1 MIRVPWAAVRVGA
14 RLVPRP
20 LHHISDGFV
29 AELRSIAHYRS
40 LRRLCALA
48 AACLG
53 TQLTA
58 PVAAFELE
66 FGEVILFDTFA
77 TPSTT
82 PVLFSQPFSTP
93 PLVFALRSS
102 EGGDPSTLRITDVT
116 TAGFNVKQVEPEP
129 NDGPHVAMTVPYL
142 AIEAG
147 DHRLPDGSELRAF
160 VVTTTAFQANPATG
174 SSWEAVS
181 FAAVNPGVPA
191 VLASIQSEANE
202 TGTPPSSASVPFLE
216 VAIRNVSNTGLDLA
230 LERAEALSGT
240 ISAAENIAVLVID
253 DGVFATLTDPSGTSV
268 TLQSLVTPQN
278 VQGWDNG
285 CFTNSYAVPFATT
298 PLAVAS
304 MNTRAGNNGGWLR
317 SCSGTASQLGLRVDE
332 DLGDG
337 ERSHIG
343 ERAGVFAASAPFH
356 ANVEPLS
363 ISKEVVTTSDPVNGT
378 SFPKAIPSAV
388 LVYTLE
394 VENPGALSPDGGSI
408 VVTDTLPEALGL
420 CVTTLCMPG
429 GPVVFDTSGSP
440 VAVGATLDSIA
451 YSNDGGMSFTYTPV
465 PDADGF
471 DADVEAVRIS
481 LSGSLAP
488 LSTAGAASFELRF
501 AVRLD

>member
-1 MIRVPWAAVRVGA
+1 MI
-14 RLVPRP
+14 PRP
-20 LHHISDGFV
+20 LRHIPGGFV
-29 AELRSIAHYRS
+29 AQLRWTARRTSP
-40 LRRLCALA
+40 RRLCAVA

-53 TQLTA
+53 ALLT
-58 PVAAFELE
+58 PPIAAFELE
-66 FGEVILFDTFA
+66 FGEVTLFDTFA
-77 TPSTT
+77 TPGAT
-82 PVLFSQPFSTP
+82 PVLFSEVFSTP
-93 PLVFALRSS
+93 PLVFALPSS

-160 VVTTTAFQANPATG
+160 VVSTTAFQANPSAG
-174 SSWEAVS
+174 SSWETVS
-181 FAAVNPGVPA
+181 FAPVSPGVPA
-191 VLASIQSEANE
+191 VLASIQSEVNE

-216 VAIRNVSNTGLDLA
+216 VAIRNVSNSDLDLA

-240 ISAAENIAVLVID
+240 INAAENIAVLVID
-253 DGVFATLTDPSGTSV
+253 DGAFATLTDPSGTTV
-268 TLQSLVTPQN
+268 TLQSLVTPAN
-278 VQGWDNG
+278 VRGWDNG
-285 CFTNSYAVPFATT
+285 CFTNSYAVPFTTT

-304 MNTRAGNNGGWLR
+304 ANTRAGNNGGWLR

-337 ERSHIG
+337 ERAHIG
-343 ERAGVFAASAPFH
+343 ESAGIFAASAPFH

-394 VENPGALSPDGGSI
+394 VENPGALAPDGGSI
-408 VVTDTLPEALGL
+408 VVTDTLPEALEL

-429 GPVVFDTSGSP
+429 GPVVFDASGSP
-440 VAVGATLDSIA
+440 VPVGATLDSVA
-451 YSNDGGMSFTYTPV
+451 YSDNGGTSFTYTPV

-471 DADVEAVRIS
+471 DDDVEAVRIS

-488 LSTAGAASFELRF
+488 LSNAGAASFELRF